1 MICSITPLS
10 KSVQRQTCDFV
21 NEMHSLTLTC
31 DWNDNALRI
40 LVTTLFECIECKSK
54 FSNEA
59 LGCRIA
65 NNASN
70 LFANSCFY
78 VSKSWC

>member
-1 MICSITPLS
+1 
-10 KSVQRQTCDFV
+10 
-21 NEMHSLTLTC
+21 
-31 DWNDNALRI
+31 

-54 FSNEA
+54 LANEA

>member
-1 MICSITPLS
+1 
-10 KSVQRQTCDFV
+10 
-21 NEMHSLTLTC
+21 MHSLTLTR
-31 DWNDNALRI
+31 DWNDDALRI

-54 FSNEA
+54 LANEA

-70 LFANSCFY
+70 LFTNGCFY